1 MKQKQ
6 TLAIVYT
13 HTHTHTQTHTH
24 RPPQWL
30 SGKESAYNAAD
41 AGSILGLG
49 RYLGEGNN
57 NPLQYSCLGNPMD
70 RGTWRAT
77 VHGVGKI
84 QTRLTKHSTHAH
96 THVHVYVNVCM

>member
-13 HTHTHTQTHTH
+13 HTHTYTHIHIHTYIHTYGL
-24 RPPQWL
+24 PQWL

-41 AGSILGLG
+41 VGSILGLG
-49 RYLGEGNN
+49 RCPGEGNN

-70 RGTWRAT
+70 RGTWQTT
-77 VHGVGKI
+77 VHGVGKS
-84 QTRLTKHSTHAH
+84 QT
-96 THVHVYVNVCM
+96 